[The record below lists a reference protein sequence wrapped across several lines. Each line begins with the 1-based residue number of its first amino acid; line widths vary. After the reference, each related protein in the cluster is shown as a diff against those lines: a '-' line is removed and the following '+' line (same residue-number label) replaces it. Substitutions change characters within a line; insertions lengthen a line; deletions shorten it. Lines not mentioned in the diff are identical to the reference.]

1 MLHPVDNETGI
12 QYRLLPM
19 TRSIIAELVAPGQAK
34 HNMELIDRE
43 LKFPDGVHLMNR
55 PASYKGGVSKL
66 FKRAEQAAN
75 VGREISLLYTHAHI
89 RYLEACAKLGDGTT
103 AWDSLFTINPVLIK
117 QSVPSACLR
126 QSNMYF
132 SSSDGMF
139 MDRYD
144 FAENFDKLKSGDIP
158 VKAGWRLYSSGP
170 GIYLNQ
176 LVSNILGIRFLPDA
190 LILDPVQPAALNG
203 LKLKLDCFGKEVTF
217 HYHINS
223 DKNADTNSDRLTVY
237 ADETLIAGEEIPN
250 PYRKGGIKIDKNAL
264 EKDYSEINIF
274 VRLP

>member
-1 MLHPVDNETGI
+1 
-12 QYRLLPM
+12 
-19 TRSIIAELVAPGQAK
+19 
-34 HNMELIDRE
+34 
-43 LKFPDGVHLMNR
+43 
-55 PASYKGGVSKL
+55 
-66 FKRAEQAAN
+66 
-75 VGREISLLYTHAHI
+75 
-89 RYLEACAKLGDGTT
+89 
-103 AWDSLFTINPVLIK
+103 
-117 QSVPSACLR
+117 
-126 QSNMYF
+126 
-132 SSSDGMF
+132 MF
-139 MDRYD
+139 MDRSD

-190 LILDPVQPAALNG
+190 LILDPVLPAALNG

-237 ADETLIAGEEIPN
+237 ADETPIAGEEIPN
-250 PYRKGGIKIDKNAL
+250 PYRNGGIKIDKNAL